1 MRIQHLISTMSRVDF
16 DFINNM
22 NLAEDVLVVN
32 QKSMS
37 RETLHIN
44 DMNYCCDIINTPEVG
59 LSNSRNML
67 LKNASG
73 DICVIG
79 DDDLIYREN
88 YSKAIRDAYESY
100 PNANIIVFRFSE
112 NSEIDTRK
120 PFNAPRLLNIFNI
133 SKVAS
138 VEITFKRQSIVDAN
152 ILFDPVIGLGTYIGT
167 GEENA
172 FLADSLRKGLKIQY
186 VPFTICHCFPDD
198 NRIKWKNGY
207 DSDYFIKKGAA
218 FYRIFHIKWHLFAFA
233 FLLTK
238 SFTTFRN
245 INCLKAFIWMTKGK
259 NLYLKEKKQ
268 IYGN

>member
-1 MRIQHLISTMSRVDF
+1 MRIQHLISTMGRVDF
-16 DFINNM
+16 NFINNM
-22 NLAEDVLVVN
+22 NFTEDVLVVN
-32 QKSMS
+32 QKSTS
-37 RETLHIN
+37 KETLHIN
-44 DMNYCCDIINTPEVG
+44 DTNYCCDIINTPEIG

-79 DDDLIYREN
+79 DDDLIYRKN
-88 YSKAIRDAYESY
+88 YSKAIRDAYKSY
-100 PNANIIVFRFSE
+100 SNADIIVFRFSE
-112 NSEIDTRK
+112 SSEIDTRT
-120 PFNAPRLLNIFNI
+120 PFDMPKRLNIFNI

-186 VPFTICHCFPDD
+186 VPFTICHCLPDD
-198 NRIKWKNGY
+198 NRVKWKNGY
-207 DSDYFIKKGAA
+207 NSDYFIKKGAA
-218 FYRIFHIKWHLFAFA
+218 FYRIFGIKWQLFAIA
-233 FLLTK
+233 FIMIK
-238 SFTTFRN
+238 NFTVFRN
-245 INCLKAFIWMTKGK
+245 ANCLKAFIWMMKGK
-259 NLYLKEKKQ
+259 DLYLKEKEK